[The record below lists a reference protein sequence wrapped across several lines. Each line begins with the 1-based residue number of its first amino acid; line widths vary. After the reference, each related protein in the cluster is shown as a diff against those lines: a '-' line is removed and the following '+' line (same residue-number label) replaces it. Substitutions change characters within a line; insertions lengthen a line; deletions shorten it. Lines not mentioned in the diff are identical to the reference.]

1 MTTPTDAQLAAIAST
16 MEAFARRFK
25 MADAMSM
32 EHPLNEIDKQTL
44 FYVNDHPDC
53 GPTDVARFLSV
64 PATTLTSVADRLV
77 KKKLL
82 ERGRAETDRRAVALR
97 LSDSG
102 KVQVKAL
109 TDSYQD
115 MYRALLAPLSP
126 DDRDTLIRL
135 LTNIVQTET

>member
-1 MTTPTDAQLAAIAST
+1 MTTPTDAQLAAIASA

-44 FYVNDHPDC
+44 FYVGSHPDC

-77 KKKLL
+77 KRKLL
-82 ERGRAETDRRAVALR
+82 ERGRAEADRRAVALR

-102 KVQVKAL
+102 EAQVKAFN
-109 TDSYQD
+109 DCYQD

-126 DDRDTLIRL
+126 DDRNTLIRIM
-135 LTNIVQTET
+135 TTIVQNEK